1 MVVGYTAIF
10 YGVAHKRAPR
20 AKTDGPPMFKPV
32 MSEVGARRGDALAAR
47 PPAVAAEDQS
57 TPPARHWI
65 FNRIDI
71 WPSAPGWIAPLT
83 DFTPV
88 TDAQP
93 DPRDGPAPVSK
104 DGRPVRRS
112 ILRMVRWLRPSYP
125 ADWASAGVQ
134 GSVLLDLLID
144 PNGQPIEIKIAQGSG
159 SQALD
164 QSAARAA
171 NDWRF
176 APPRWNS
183 QPVEVWARIE
193 VRFVARENP
202 AS

>member
-1 MVVGYTAIF
+1 
-10 YGVAHKRAPR
+10 
-20 AKTDGPPMFKPV
+20 
-32 MSEVGARRGDALAAR
+32 
-47 PPAVAAEDQS
+47 
-57 TPPARHWI
+57 
-65 FNRIDI
+65 
-71 WPSAPGWIAPLT
+71 
-83 DFTPV
+83 
-88 TDAQP
+88 
-93 DPRDGPAPVSK
+93 
-104 DGRPVRRS
+104 
-112 ILRMVRWLRPSYP
+112 MVRWLRPSYP